1 MPRELPG
8 LYFDTVRQRYF
19 PLAQRPAGATT
30 TTTTATTAASAP
42 RQPQQHKSEQQQ
54 SPRAALKRRRAPLWD
69 SSRALRNARSF
80 AERERAVHNAQCL
93 EYAHTSVVE
102 QCKIPVFHPIRSFC
116 STTWG
121 GQRYS
126 FIGDSDGWLYS
137 QGKYAW
143 EIELNIHPRTEIS
156 SICASGSLCVATS
169 SGPSTKISVQDLS
182 TAGRTSLLTLNNV
195 YDVRC
200 SHLSGS
206 SLVLGAAKQAVYLPD
221 IANPTFQYLPTHSD
235 VYAVEREQDLI
246 YTGARNGSIHR
257 FDMRM
262 HKPMGDILFP
272 DREPSNVV
280 NLRVIRE
287 TQLLVNHR
295 NGLIAA
301 YDLRFPR
308 ESTPVMTYSGQVPS
322 HYTLGFAVDPAQDF
336 VFAAGDDRRIRAW
349 SLRSGELLDPGPGQK
364 AAGDDDDGC
373 ARGYARAGATAADDL
388 EEMPID
394 VPTGELPV
402 RARGNPF
409 RTVFPDR
416 VATMQ
421 VAEEEET
428 GERVLWATSAGVLY
442 RYGLGQRYVG

>member
-8 LYFDTVRQRYF
+8 LYFDTARQRYF
-19 PLAQRPAGATT
+19 PLSQRPAGAGTT
-30 TTTTATTAASAP
+30 TTTTTTTRAP
-42 RQPQQHKSEQQQ
+42 RHQPQQEPQPEQQQ
-54 SPRAALKRRRAPLWD
+54 RRATLKRRRAPLWD
-69 SSRALRNARSF
+69 SSRTLRNALSY
-80 AERERAVHNAQCL
+80 AERERAIHHMQCS

-116 STTWG
+116 TTTWG
-121 GQRYS
+121 GQRHS

-137 QGKYAW
+137 QSMCAAW

-182 TAGRTSLLTLNNV
+182 HAGRTSLLTLNNV

-200 SHLSGS
+200 SHLLGS
-206 SLVLGAAKQAVYLPD
+206 TLVMGAAKQAVYLPD
-221 IANPTFQYLPTHSD
+221 IANPSYQYLNTHSD
-235 VYAVEREQDLI
+235 VYSVEREQDLI

-262 HKPMGDILFP
+262 HKPGGDLLFP
-272 DREPSNVV
+272 DRTPSNVV

-287 TQLLVNHR
+287 TQLLINHR
-295 NGLIAA
+295 DGNLCA

-308 ESTPVMTYSGQVPS
+308 ESVPVMTYSGQVPS
-322 HYTLGFAVDPAQDF
+322 HYSLGFAVDPLQDF

-349 SLRSGELLDPGPGQK
+349 SLRSGELLDPGVLRP
-364 AAGDDDDGC
+364 
-373 ARGYARAGATAADDL
+373 ADDADAHPAG
-388 EEMPID
+388 EVEVD
-394 VPTGELPV
+394 VPSSELPE
-402 RARGNPF
+402 RSRGNPF
-409 RTVFPDR
+409 GTLFPDR

-421 VAEEEET
+421 VAEEEDT

-442 RYGLGQRYVG
+442 RYGLGQRFVP